1 MGMMVDVSTLFQP
14 KVLVFGGIFTVLAI
28 IAKVVGCGFPALFA
42 NFNMMGALRIGMGM
56 VPRGEVALIIAG
68 IGMASGV
75 LEPDFFSIA
84 ILMTL
89 LTTLIPPPIIS
100 LIISSPIKGI
110 RKETK
115 EVESTTMEY
124 TFASKDV
131 REVVSEKIVE
141 EFKSEGC
148 FISRVYLDNIVY
160 RITRNDISV
169 SVQCSEDKIVI
180 SCDKADVVYVK
191 NIVFEAFLEIH
202 HMFEHLKDLS
212 KPEEMK
218 KELVKMDE
226 PARTDLNILSILHKE
241 NIIID
246 LQGNTKEEII
256 KELIEKLDISDD
268 ERKAEIFNA
277 VMEREALS
285 STGMEDG
292 VAMPHGKI
300 NADINISVVMGLKK
314 DGIDF
319 NSLDGQPSQI
329 FVLLV
334 SPSSGNAPHIQALA
348 SISNILSNPDAR
360 KELIAAV
367 SVDQAWD
374 SLVRFSKK

>member
-1 MGMMVDVSTLFQP
+1 
-14 KVLVFGGIFTVLAI
+14 
-28 IAKVVGCGFPALFA
+28 
-42 NFNMMGALRIGMGM
+42 
-56 VPRGEVALIIAG
+56 
-68 IGMASGV
+68 
-75 LEPDFFSIA
+75 
-84 ILMTL
+84 
-89 LTTLIPPPIIS
+89 
-100 LIISSPIKGI
+100 
-110 RKETK
+110 
-115 EVESTTMEY
+115 
-124 TFASKDV
+124 
-131 REVVSEKIVE
+131 
-141 EFKSEGC
+141 
-148 FISRVYLDNIVY
+148 
-160 RITRNDISV
+160 
-169 SVQCSEDKIVI
+169 
-180 SCDKADVVYVK
+180 
-191 NIVFEAFLEIH
+191 
-202 HMFEHLKDLS
+202 MFEHLKDLS